1 VLKID
6 TQPVVY
12 YSQLDE
18 DHFFAW
24 AQEIPCIK
32 SIDRGYLHIQES
44 EVDEQAMRDL
54 LAILERYRLS
64 ATPLAAL
71 CTPENESWFKDK
83 GKFWHQDV
91 FGNF

>member
-1 VLKID
+1 MLKLD

-18 DHFFAW
+18 DHFFTW
-24 AQEIPCIK
+24 AQEIPCVK
-32 SIDRGYLHIQES
+32 SIDRGYLHIQEA

-54 LAILERYRLS
+54 LALLERYRLS
-64 ATPLAAL
+64 PKPLAAL

-83 GKFWHQDV
+83 DKFWYHDV
-91 FGNF
+91 FESF

>member
-1 VLKID
+1 MLKID

-18 DHFFAW
+18 DQFFAW
-24 AQEIPCIK
+24 SQEIPCIK

-44 EVDEQAMRDL
+44 EVNEQTMREL
-54 LAILERYRLS
+54 LAIMQRYRLS
-64 ATPLAAL
+64 AKPLAAL

-83 GKFWHQDV
+83 DKFWYQDV
-91 FGNF
+91 FGNS

>member
-1 VLKID
+1 MLIID

-32 SIDRGYLHIQES
+32 SIDCGYLHIQES

-64 ATPLAAL
+64 AKPLAAL

-83 GKFWHQDV
+83 DKFWYQDV

>member
-12 YSQLDE
+12 YSPLDE

-64 ATPLAAL
+64 AKPLAAL
-71 CTPENESWFKDK
+71 CNSENESWFKDK
-83 GKFWHQDV
+83 DKFWYQDV